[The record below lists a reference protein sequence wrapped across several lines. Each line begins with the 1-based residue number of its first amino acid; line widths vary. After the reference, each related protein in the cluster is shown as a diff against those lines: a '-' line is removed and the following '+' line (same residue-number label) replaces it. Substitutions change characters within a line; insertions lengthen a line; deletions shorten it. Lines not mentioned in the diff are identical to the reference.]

1 MVTVTSLCDEGLG
14 RPQGESRGDNGDGG
28 RARHRGFSTDGSEPS
43 VQPARGQL
51 DCGAGY
57 EFWLARQAL
66 ARNPAIRLYGL
77 QWTAPAWVRDGHGGL
92 WSRADVGYVVGW
104 LRCARQNGLAI
115 SYVGGWNEHF
125 QGTPLQRAWFV
136 STAAQQIT
144 VHVTGGLPARVV
156 HVWSTSLRG
165 AGQFIRRGDIIP
177 DRGAFDALLRPGYV
191 YTFTTTTGQSR
202 AGGHLL
208 AVPVAGPM
216 PVRYTATP
224 DGAGLADM
232 LAPIDGSFG
241 YVHGVLTQTAAG
253 EPVEWQYP
261 GRSPAPYAI
270 IGQNAWRDYTVSA
283 RVILPASG
291 TGSQGAALIAR
302 FEGFRGSAVSQFR
315 GYELRVRG
323 NGAWQIVANGPA
335 AVLLASGS
343 VAGARAYALSLTI
356 RGTTITAQING
367 VLVATVTNRMYRYGP
382 AGLASLGYY
391 PVRYPASPSAI
402 ARGTGPHRLAGWR
415 RSPQNG

>member
-1 MVTVTSLCDEGLG
+1 
-14 RPQGESRGDNGDGG
+14 
-28 RARHRGFSTDGSEPS
+28 
-43 VQPARGQL
+43 
-51 DCGAGY
+51 
-57 EFWLARQAL
+57 
-66 ARNPAIRLYGL
+66 
-77 QWTAPAWVRDGHGGL
+77 
-92 WSRADVGYVVGW
+92 
-104 LRCARQNGLAI
+104 
-115 SYVGGWNEHF
+115 
-125 QGTPLQRAWFV
+125 V

-144 VHVTGGLPARVV
+144 VHVSGGLPARVV

-177 DRGAFDALLRPGYV
+177 DRGAFGALLRPGYV

-202 AGGHLL
+202 AGGHPL
-208 AVPVAGPM
+208 AVPAAGPM

-224 DGAGLADM
+224 DGAGMADM

-270 IGQNAWRDYTVSA
+270 IGENGWRDYTVSA

-343 VAGARAYALSLTI
+343 VAAARAYALSLTI

-367 VLVATVTNRMYRYGP
+367 VVMATVTNRMYRYGP
-382 AGLASLGYY
+382 AGLGSLGYY
-391 PVRYPASPSAI
+391 PVRYLSFTIGHRP
-402 ARGTGPHRLAGWR
+402 GTGPHRLAGWR